1 MSVRACMCV
10 LLEHVGV
17 SDTALAFRD
26 STDRGAVNMVSLFNT
41 HIHRKE
47 GKDRPSQPSSPFLTP
62 SAIRASSSPDC
73 HQFHFYI
80 KSVSLCD
87 AAFSFI
93 GSVFCF
99 VLFFSIK
106 LSVSVRNI
114 FLSDGYV
121 REPKGTLNIFVLN
134 FLNKYDISI

>member
-1 MSVRACMCV
+1 MCPCVRVCV

-73 HQFHFYI
+73 HQFHVYI

-93 GSVFCF
+93 GSVFLFCF
-99 VLFFSIK
+99 VFFQLS
-106 LSVSVRNI
+106 SVSV
-114 FLSDGYV
+114 
-121 REPKGTLNIFVLN
+121 
-134 FLNKYDISI
+134 